1 MSVRPCKI
9 YDIRSGSPVLIG
21 DYEAALEWLVANP
34 DVMEGKAPEAKPA
47 TKEALKESIA
57 ANVAKLNIQLGDLFK
72 SDNRLGLAK
81 MPEQAARELYEQ
93 HKALVETLKKI
104 ISDVSQIA
112 KLSAEEF
119 ADLLGQKATNL
130 FKSAYNAFKTG
141 KTSYNDFLEF
151 NEIEIEGESKEQGEL
166 KERKTITS
174 IKEASD
180 ISDDVKEALGGD
192 ETKYEVLPNEIS
204 VREAKAILEA
214 YGIENSREL
223 VLNGNSDIPGAFRTT
238 LAQVLIK
245 AYNEKGEIN
254 KAVGV
259 AEGIAKMATDWG
271 QAIQALSLFQFLT
284 PEGQL
289 LAAQREVAKQVEKK
303 FKQHEPKINKLNK
316 EFKKA
321 NEEAIDEALDKVA
334 GRVEETKKPVVPRQ
348 PKEFAATNTRY
359 KKSEFAAKVKALYSR
374 TYSGIPPELTWL
386 AGYYVEGGVRSF
398 AEFSKEM
405 IKAAG
410 KKVKPYLKSTYKA
423 AQKELGGEGYS
434 NDQEIAKYFADNI
447 DKDIAQVMKDSGIEI
462 QKVIRS
468 HYTEADAAKKTLTDK
483 LIEKLGLD
491 QSDADMIAKA
501 VEVEFN
507 KIATKKKQKALAKAM
522 GPFMLKNAK
531 TKALE
536 TKLIELSNLGAF
548 TDQTFK
554 DAYGKAMGFP
564 ELTDENA
571 AEIVRLAKIAQDAK
585 EGLPKLR
592 ATEDLLKY
600 QANIKGFSLF
610 EVGTAIWMASILS
623 GHVTQVKNTAANI
636 INTASLLANAAAQ
649 NRNKKDIKFLLK
661 GLAVGVKRGLLE
673 ATDVFDTGYSPIRDK
688 AQVPSVLQRVTFKGG
703 KYNPFN
709 YYKYVSRA
717 MVAADVIMFEGQKEM
732 RAYQM
737 ALSKTKEGFP
747 TNKQIDEALKILN
760 STDDAIEISKQK
772 ALDEFNETKANIEAR
787 TDIDQKQKEKDI
799 AQAAFDQK
807 RRFYEFMEQARP
819 EGLVSEAH
827 DYAERG
833 TFNNKPEGVLG
844 SIANEVNRLLYKYP
858 VGRFVVPFTNVIANV
873 ANETINY
880 SPIGFWRAAKGGS
893 ISGNRK
899 EFSEQQKLDL
909 QYKAAMGVMGA
920 AVVMALA
927 SIDDDEEDPMF
938 QVTAD
943 GYNDFAKNKDLAE
956 TGWQPY
962 SIKIGD
968 VWISYKLGPLLL
980 MLSGI
985 GAFKDYQRYRKGK
998 VDDGTITRFGY
1009 AFRAALSTVTEST
1022 FLPSLNQ
1029 LLDSLLDRTGQ
1040 GSMDGLMEWATKT
1053 GTNFVPIF
1061 GTNLF
1066 QQASQTIQRGFDIEE
1081 KEYRGTIFG
1090 RMLRNI
1096 PVARDMYQNVVNGL
1110 GEEQPIDNDVIF
1122 STEREGPNEKL
1133 WNLLSKNKTTT
1144 GIPTIKGVTVL
1155 NKEGEEVSVND
1166 KEFYSF
1172 AKSRGEYIANT
1183 MNARYDE
1190 LSKMEPKEFS
1200 KAMSKIKSDGTAYGK
1215 AVVESE
1221 SYGKESEKL
1230 YLPVAQQIEAKL
1242 NPNKE
1247 AEEKIKGKIESA
1259 INTSDSK
1266 ALSESFNALMKT
1278 SKKTRYQTA
1287 RDNIFDKIVDDKIRP
1302 KSIPEDEASRWIK
1315 YIMKGEFADKTV
1327 GKGKVKLS
1335 ELVPANERQE
1345 YIKRY
1350 MKQAAEVNEKLELMD
1365 KALPEAINGKWKDQ
1379 VFKNAAWRKFVG
1391 QKPIK
1396 RDVIVEKPVEGGLFR
1411 KIKGLIK

>member
-1 MSVRPCKI
+1 MSLKPCKI

-21 DYEAALEWLVANP
+21 DYEAALEWLVKNP

-151 NEIEIEGESKEQGEL
+151 NEIEIEIEKESKEQGEL

-223 VLNGNSDIPGAFRTT
+223 VLNGNSNIPGAFRTT

-334 GRVEETKKPVVPRQ
+334 GRVQETRRPPVPKRPLAYGEKNKIVTTSAYEKAKKGL
-348 PKEFAATNTRY
+348 KNFA
-359 KKSEFAAKVKALYSR
+359 F
-374 TYSGIPPELTWL
+374 SGVPPELVTIAAYHVE
-386 AGYYVEGGVRSF
+386 AGARNF

-405 IKAAG
+405 VKDFG
-410 KKVKPYLKSTYKA
+410 KKVKPHLKAAYKA
-423 AQKELGGEGYS
+423 AAKQLGGTDYS

-673 ATDVFDTGYSPIRDK
+673 AKDVFDTGYSPIRDK

-968 VWISYKLGPLLL
+968 VWISYKLTPLLL

-1247 AEEKIKGKIESA
+1247 VKKAFNEALESGNIEKAKKAFNKMTEKMPEGRVQGELADKFTEITNQNPIQ
-1259 INTSDSK
+1259 NHSDEVASVVYGLMDDATIIQGDTVTTVRK
-1266 ALSESFNALMKT
+1266 LYSESELAFFKKKMDDF
-1278 SKKTRYQTA
+1278 SKKQA
-1287 RDNIFDKIVDDKIRP
+1287 KKVEVLDSIRGGSFFKEYFMP
-1302 KSIPEDEASRWIK
+1302 YNKKFGGELTETPVVKKQPSLTERT
-1315 YIMKGEFADKTV
+1315 MKNLKM
-1327 GKGKVKLS
+1327 L
-1335 ELVPANERQE
+1335 
-1345 YIKRY
+1345 
-1350 MKQAAEVNEKLELMD
+1350 
-1365 KALPEAINGKWKDQ
+1365 
-1379 VFKNAAWRKFVG
+1379 FK
-1391 QKPIK
+1391 
-1396 RDVIVEKPVEGGLFR
+1396 
-1411 KIKGLIK
+1411 